1 MDYKYIQL
9 GDDTIDVYWFCWK
22 YWLMM
27 SSVKRNVYYSVSTV
41 DKFTVYTL
49 YTPTPTHTPPT
60 HTPTPTRRSPLLSVY
75 LGNPNCFIFVRTLL
89 T

>member
-49 YTPTPTHTPPT
+49 YTPTPT
-60 HTPTPTRRSPLLSVY
+60 RRSPLLSVY